1 MDYWEKERSMK
12 KRTFYRLL
20 VGLPTG
26 LLFGLPILLTVIF
39 KDWYKNMS
47 FISGS
52 QVIVIIIAVL
62 IISIFFALFK
72 MYFSYEKNEQFYR
85 ELKYKESLPPDVKD
99 A

>member
-1 MDYWEKERSMK
+1 
-12 KRTFYRLL
+12 
-20 VGLPTG
+20 
-26 LLFGLPILLTVIF
+26 
-39 KDWYKNMS
+39 MS